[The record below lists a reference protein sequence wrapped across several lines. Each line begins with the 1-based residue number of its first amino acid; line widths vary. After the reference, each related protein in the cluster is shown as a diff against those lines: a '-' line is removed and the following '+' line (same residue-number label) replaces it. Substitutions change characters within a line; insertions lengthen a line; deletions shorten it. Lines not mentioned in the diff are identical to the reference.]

1 MTRREEIVNNI
12 GYQQTI
18 AEFEYVNQH
27 FDINKIPE
35 RNAAYN
41 GFITGAEWMQ
51 KTMIEKAC
59 EWIIENM
66 PHYVSKDYTYEVDM
80 ADDFRKAM
88 EEQL

>member
-1 MTRREEIVNNI
+1 MTRREEIEKAAND
-12 GYQQTI
+12 Y
-18 AEFEYVNQH
+18 
-27 FDINKIPE
+27 INSDAVSTM
-35 RNAAYN
+35 NMQLAF
-41 GFITGAEWMQ
+41 GDFINGAEWAD

-88 EEQL
+88 EE